1 MGQRF
6 SIRLPEYLVLERTTV
21 STLAR
26 VRAAFTGPD
35 RDDPLPYECRTCGA
49 RFELQRQVC
58 PECGGYTFDRI
69 DWTLVAKD

>member
-6 SIRLPEYLVLERTTV
+6 SIRHSYYLILEEPTV
-21 STLAR
+21 STLTR
-26 VRAAFTGPD
+26 VRDAVMDPD

-58 PECGGYTFDRI
+58 PECGGYTLDRL
-69 DWTLVAKD
+69 DWSSDC